1 MDSSILRVT
10 SYNLT
15 NFLRT
20 REEQV
25 YVFFITHGN
34 IISFLYLQQKMKN
47 YKFHLLTLQSA
58 NKADYYGITEIL
70 LKVALNPRTKWCQLF
85 SDLMIAVSLDTEVCL
100 INSHIL
106 EHELW
111 THGAS
116 TI

>member
-1 MDSSILRVT
+1 
-10 SYNLT
+10 
-15 NFLRT
+15 
-20 REEQV
+20 
-25 YVFFITHGN
+25 
-34 IISFLYLQQKMKN
+34 
-47 YKFHLLTLQSA
+47 
-58 NKADYYGITEIL
+58 
-70 LKVALNPRTKWCQLF
+70 LKVALNTRTKWCQLF

>member
-1 MDSSILRVT
+1 
-10 SYNLT
+10 
-15 NFLRT
+15 
-20 REEQV
+20 
-25 YVFFITHGN
+25 
-34 IISFLYLQQKMKN
+34 MKN

-70 LKVALNPRTKWCQLF
+70 LKEALNTRTKWCQLF

>member
-1 MDSSILRVT
+1 
-10 SYNLT
+10 
-15 NFLRT
+15 
-20 REEQV
+20 
-25 YVFFITHGN
+25 
-34 IISFLYLQQKMKN
+34 MKN

-106 EHELW
+106 EHELIE
-111 THGAS
+111 AS
-116 TI
+116 VQVKWFPL